1 MLGTRHEEYAKNI
14 EGFPFL
20 LNVNLNRNEIYYS
33 KERNWHENLEI
44 QLCEAGDGFVFLNSE
59 QYKITKN
66 DIVVVNSNVIHY
78 TGSSTNLIY
87 SCLIISTDF
96 CRGIGINS
104 NCLSF
109 KPIIRSKKLFDLFIL
124 LKNTYLDHSIQYREA
139 KLNKLLIE
147 LLIELAENSSVSKNN
162 SEINSKKIELIK
174 SVICYLRDNY
184 NKKITLDEI
193 AKTVLYDKYALC
205 REFKKYMGK
214 TIIEDLN
221 NYRCLKAM
229 DLLSSGHTVAETA
242 ELCGF
247 DNFSYFSKTFKKFMG
262 ILPSVYKDNKK
273 EAVSIY

>member
-1 MLGTRHEEYAKNI
+1 MLGTRHEEYAKII

-44 QLCEAGDGFVFLNSE
+44 QICEAGDGFVFLNSE

-104 NCLSF
+104 KCLSF

-205 REFKKYMGK
+205 REFKKYIGE
-214 TIIEDLN
+214 TISLYIN
-221 NYRCLKAM
+221 NKCR
-229 DLLSSGHTVAETA
+229 
-242 ELCGF
+242 F
-247 DNFSYFSKTFKKFMG
+247 F
-262 ILPSVYKDNKK
+262 IQ
-273 EAVSIY
+273 